1 MTGKIKLKPA
11 RLMIGVVTDKDT
23 KARLTAAGRKSGL
36 KLSPFCEAILKDH
49 LIAKRQV
56 KRETRVT
63 E

>member
-11 RLMIGVVTDKDT
+11 RLMIGVVTDHET
-23 KARLTAAGRKSGL
+23 KKRLTAAGRKSGL

-49 LIAKRQV
+49 LAAKRQV
-56 KRETRVT
+56 KRSTTVT